1 MSDFET
7 KRKKWLEEVAEGCHN
22 LAIVERGNPDFYVFQ
37 SKSDF
42 ESPELLIIGANPGK
56 KVDYLDKMNEKGIER
71 RFGNDLGYNSNQYI
85 ENENNPEW
93 KINKP
98 ILKMFTETD
107 ARKALENSVIMN
119 VVYFNT
125 AKVED
130 LKKYRNGKEMIN
142 FCTAKTKEF
151 IYEILKPKNIL
162 FLGVDA
168 PKWMNIKF
176 HHIEDSIVR
185 TENNENYLVIKIEQ
199 DNIPHHIIHH
209 PSMNQKFNS
218 GKNLELKRNYFNQYF
233 KK

>member
-1 MSDFET
+1 MKDFEK
-7 KRKKWLEEVAEGCHN
+7 KRKKWLDEVAEGCHN
-22 LAIVERGNPDFYVFQ
+22 LAIADKENPDFYVFQ

-168 PKWMNIKF
+168 PKWMDLKFDRQNDTVLETDDKLFLIQSKQIENINHF
-176 HHIEDSIVR
+176 LI
-185 TENNENYLVIKIEQ
+185 Y
-199 DNIPHHIIHH
+199 H

>member
-1 MSDFET
+1 MKDFEK
-7 KRKKWLEEVAEGCHN
+7 KRKKWLDEVAEGCHN
-22 LAIVERGNPDFYVFQ
+22 LAIADKENPDFYVFQ

-56 KVDYLDKMNEKGIER
+56 KVDYIEKMKEKEIER
-71 RFGNDLGYNSNQYI
+71 RFGKDLGYDSNQYI

-98 ILKMFTETD
+98 ILKMFTEVN

-119 VVYFNT
+119 VIYFNT

-130 LKKYRNGKEMIN
+130 LKKYGNGKEMIN
-142 FCTAKTKEF
+142 FCVDKTKEF

-218 GKNLELKRNYFNQYF
+218 GKNID
-233 KK
+233 